1 MSLIDEFM
9 TDCTILNKI
18 KTSDGEGGIYTRW
31 EDGPKIK
38 AAIVLDNSTL
48 ARIAESQGVTS
59 NYSVTT
65 SRNVELEYPDVIRR
79 DSDGETFQ
87 ITSKSEKKSPR
98 ISSMDIAQ
106 VTARRWEI
114 ADDEGSSTE

>member
-18 KTSDGEGGIYTRW
+18 KVSDGEGGTYTKW

-48 ARIAESQGVTS
+48 ARIAEAQGVTS
-59 NYSVTT
+59 NYTVTT